1 MSDESNEMEW
11 QLRKLMEMAAG
22 EPTRQ
27 ITTEMVRR
35 LARRRTVAA
44 VAAAIA
50 IVLIGGAGAAVAA
63 RTVGRQDLAAAG
75 LPRGVPR
82 FYFVGGWTNT
92 GQSGDVIRATA
103 SGKVTAT
110 VRCPGTSSPSTI
122 ITSVVPVGPRTFFI
136 MCQSRQKS
144 RPSLGAA
151 KSRNDRVSGSRIYGF
166 GLTATGRI
174 SGYFP
179 ARGGALGALTS
190 YGLTATPDG
199 SLVALLVPPGSSG
212 TSSPARILVINTRTG
227 AHTWWLWQR
236 QIVGKIYF
244 SIGKASFTGD
254 GKELAVLGETRCI
267 KGKNTPRCHST
278 AGEEVR
284 AFNIAGPGGHLGQGR
299 ILLRQSSIMPLA
311 LDYINDAVISLDGST
326 LTLTEV
332 GSSRGIGS
340 NFVEALQ
347 VSATNSKNRRV
358 IFRMNTGNGFAY
370 NCFSADPTRRY
381 FILDAGPTSGTKNGW
396 IDDGRLVPLKPTQG
410 DNIRDEAW

>member
-1 MSDESNEMEW
+1 MSDQTSEMEW
-11 QLRKLMEMAAG
+11 QLRKLMDVAAG

-50 IVLIGGAGAAVAA
+50 IVLISGAGAAVAA
-63 RTVGRQDLAAAG
+63 RAVGRQDLSAAG

-82 FYFVGGWTNT
+82 FYFVDGWTSPR
-92 GQSGDVIRATA
+92 GVIRATA
-103 SGKVTAT
+103 SGDVTAT
-110 VRCPGTSSPSTI
+110 VSCPGQSSPPTV
-122 ITSVVPVGPRTFFI
+122 ITWVVPVGPRTFFM
-136 MCQSRQKS
+136 MCQRRQESQPSPGATKS
-144 RPSLGAA
+144 RT
-151 KSRNDRVSGSRIYGF
+151 DRVSRSRIYGF

-179 ARGGALGALTS
+179 VRGGKLGALTVD
-190 YGLTATPDG
+190 GLTATPDG
-199 SLVALLVPPGSSG
+199 SLVALVVPPGSDG

-227 AHTWWLWQR
+227 AHTWWIGPR

-244 SIGKASFTGD
+244 GLGQASFTGN

-267 KGKNTPRCHST
+267 KGNHTRCHST

-311 LDYINDAVISLDGST
+311 LDYINAAVISLDGST
-326 LTLTEV
+326 LTLSEV
-332 GSSRGIGS
+332 GSGRGAGS

-358 IFRMNTGNGFAY
+358 IYRMNTGNGFSY
-370 NCFSADPTRRY
+370 NWFSADPTGRY
-381 FILDAGPTSGTKNGW
+381 FIFDAGPTSGSKNGW
-396 IDDGRLVPLKPTQG
+396 IDRGRLVPLKPTQG
-410 DNIRDEAW
+410 NNVRIEAW